1 VQDSEDSSIPLVDS
15 LGEQVGQVDVP
26 GGLLEGG
33 SPGSVL
39 SIALVSNVSTTRYR
53 NQVGSVLL
61 DLTIRDDRG
70 VPITQLK
77 ESMTI
82 CLQESQ
88 SYNLDDAC
96 LGYYDTQHGIWRC
109 EDTCLQKQ
117 DSGLCGKTSHLTSF
131 ALLLQGNADGDPC
144 GGSRSYVITWVSV
157 AFIGAALLV
166 VIGFALIIE
175 LRIRWRRIQRNS
187 LVRNL
192 SSKD

>member
-1 VQDSEDSSIPLVDS
+1 MQDSEDSSIPLVDS

-88 SYNLDDAC
+88 SYNLVRYPDFP
-96 LGYYDTQHGIWRC
+96 LS
-109 EDTCLQKQ
+109 E
-117 DSGLCGKTSHLTSF
+117 SSF
-131 ALLLQGNADGDPC
+131 
-144 GGSRSYVITWVSV
+144 I
-157 AFIGAALLV
+157 F
-166 VIGFALIIE
+166 
-175 LRIRWRRIQRNS
+175 
-187 LVRNL
+187 
-192 SSKD
+192 